1 MVRSKDRERLRYIN
15 VKILNSG
22 LLASCACNCGKRFVA
37 LRNPFG
43 AYATAA
49 CQRKGERMAEAAAMM
64 DLTTGRKLR
73 QRLAAANALAVRVGR
88 SAKALAIPLAP
99 SASQAE
105 EISAALGR
113 FEKFLQT
120 SKEGERNRERK
131 LRGF

>member
-73 QRLAAANALAVRVGR
+73 QRLAAANAWAKRLGR
-88 SAKALAIPLAP
+88 SEKTLSIPLAP
-99 SASQAE
+99 SVAQVKELS
-105 EISAALGR
+105 SAVGR
-113 FEKFLQT
+113 FEEFLRV
-120 SKEGERNRERK
+120 SEEGDRRRAR
-131 LRGF
+131 LSRGR

>member
-1 MVRSKDRERLRYIN
+1 MVE
-15 VKILNSG
+15 
-22 LLASCACNCGKRFVA
+22 LA
-37 LRNPFG
+37 
-43 AYATAA
+43 
-49 CQRKGERMAEAAAMM
+49 
-64 DLTTGRKLR
+64 TGRKLR
-73 QRLAAANALAVRVGR
+73 ARLTSANALAVRVGR
-88 SAKALAIPLAP
+88 SAKALSIPLAP